1 MSQTKMFH
9 LASPVPFP
17 ITIRLIASAAG
28 FPKVVMM
35 PAGPTSIPVPY
46 PGMTMQLQV
55 RMPNSQWSPT
65 QTLPW
70 KPGNMSLPKL
80 F

>member
-1 MSQTKMFH
+1 MSQTNVFQ
-9 LASPVPFP
+9 LRSPLPFP

-35 PAGPTSIPVPY
+35 PAGPASIPVPY
-46 PGMTMQLQV
+46 PGMTMQLQI
-55 RMPNSQWSPT
+55 RMPNGQWSPT
-65 QTLPW
+65 QMMPW
-70 KPGNMSLPKL
+70 KPGTMSLPKL